1 MRFSKLKLWF
11 LLFWIGFCWIL
22 SILLMK
28 ISLPESLLWSIP
40 KTISDFELK
49 LLLLINSTI
58 LLIILITIGVLL
70 YDKVNLK
77 LPFFERLVWKNTI
90 LEKNIFSYWISW
102 WIISAVCAFLVFLIF
117 QSYVPISLLQNEMNP
132 ITRFLYGWITEEI
145 LVRFGIMT
153 LFVWI
158 FSKIF
163 KSQKNYIF
171 WFWIIISSIIFWIL
185 HLPIVIIS
193 LNWAITLQLISYI
206 IFWNAIVW
214 VVFGYL
220 YFKKWLETAMIAH
233 IVTHI
238 VFIIYWI
245 L

>member
-11 LLFWIGFCWIL
+11 LLFGIGFCGIL

-28 ISLPESLLWSIP
+28 ISLPESLLGSIP

-49 LLLLINSTI
+49 LLLLINPTI

-77 LPFFERLVWKNTI
+77 LPFFERLVGKNTI
-90 LEKNIFSYWISW
+90 LEKNIFSYGISGG
-102 WIISAVCAFLVFLIF
+102 IISAVCAFWVFLIF
-117 QSYVPISLLQNEMNP
+117 QNYVPISLLQNEMNP
-132 ITRFLYGWITEEI
+132 ITRFLYGGITEEI

-171 WFWIIISSIIFWIL
+171 WFGIIISSIIFGIL

-193 LNWAITLQLISYI
+193 LNGAITWQLIGYI
-206 IFWNAIVW
+206 IFGNAIVG

-220 YFKKWLETAMIAH
+220 YFKKGLETAMIAH

-238 VFIIYWI
+238 VFIIYGI

>member
-49 LLLLINSTI
+49 LLLLINPTI

-90 LEKNIFSYWISW
+90 LEKNIFSYWIS
-102 WIISAVCAFLVFLIF
+102 
-117 QSYVPISLLQNEMNP
+117 P

-193 LNWAITLQLISYI
+193 LNWAITWQLIGYI